1 MKSFDAKGLVSPL
14 EIKRAAMAQLKPTRD
29 WATKSEAYVLA
40 AFDAAAD
47 EAEET
52 KDEDEDD
59 GNKSKT
65 NDSLKRFAEDAA
77 KRGLKPTQDGTDA
90 YNKYLRGE
98 K

>member
-29 WATKSEAYVLA
+29 WAGKSEAYVQA

-59 GNKSKT
+59 DKSKT

-77 KRGLKPTQDGTDA
+77 KRGLKPTNDGTAA
-90 YNKYLRGE
+90 YNTFLRGG

>member
-1 MKSFDAKGLVSPL
+1 MSPL

-29 WATKSEAYVLA
+29 WAGKSEAYVQA

-59 GNKSKT
+59 DKT
-65 NDSLKRFAEDAA
+65 KTDDSLKRFAKDAA
-77 KRGLKPTQDGTDA
+77 NTGKVTNDGTAA
-90 YNKYLRGE
+90 YNTFLRGG